1 MCLIG
6 YRQLLRFSLAVAS
19 LASLASLILLVL
31 YYQWYN
37 TATHAAAPTAGI

>member
-19 LASLASLILLVL
+19 LASLILLVL
-31 YYQWYN
+31 YQWYS
-37 TATHAAAPTAGI
+37 TATHAAAPMAGI

>member
-19 LASLASLILLVL
+19 LASLILLVL
-31 YYQWYN
+31 YYQWYS